1 MIRALDVLLDVVAA
15 LVGGAFLALLVETL
29 L

>member
-1 MIRALDVLLDVVAA
+1 MIRALDVLLEVVTAI
-15 LVGGAFLALLVETL
+15 VGGAFVALLVETL